1 MKNYYCLIFVT
12 LCCVFSLN
20 AQLEGSWR
28 ISPEVGA
35 LKFGPEPGSDL
46 WYINDPQTL
55 IDRACFFDD
64 TYVFNMDGSFHN
76 LLGSETWI
84 EEFQGASTLGQ
95 CDVPVFPHDGTA
107 NATYVYDDIAG
118 TITLNGQGSFLGL
131 AVANNEGNLT
141 DLLNVPQ
148 SITYDVVLSDNNS
161 VMTLSI
167 ESGTGSFWTFKLISV
182 DLVNIIDT
190 NFENYLETHNAN
202 GDAVALGDASSMGD
216 GVLNNLTLKSRVE
229 NVTELNVND
238 SNIASLQGIE
248 AFTNLEIL
256 FCQRNLLT
264 SLDVSQNLALEELEC
279 ETNQLSTLNVS
290 QNTALRVLG
299 CSDTNLSTIDVS
311 NNLLLEAI
319 WFTNNNIESLN
330 LDSNTALRTY
340 GLSNNPLVYMSIK
353 NGNNANM
360 LYIEA
365 QNLPSLTCIE
375 VDDENAAYLSESNWN
390 VDPSITFSNDCGTF
404 FISDTNFENYLET
417 HNANGDAVAL
427 GDASSMGD
435 GVLNNLTLKSRVEN
449 VTELNV
455 NDSNI
460 ASLQGIEAFTDLEI
474 LFCQRNLLTSLDVSQ
489 NLALEELE
497 CETNQLST
505 LNVSQNTALRVLGCS
520 DTNLSTIDVSNNL
533 LLEAIWFTNNNI
545 ESLNLDSN
553 TALRTYGLSNNP
565 LVYMSIKNGN
575 NANMLYIE
583 AQNLPN
589 LTCIEVDDENAA
601 YLSESNW
608 NVDPS
613 ISFGEDCGDLW
624 TIYTSDV
631 NLDTA
636 LSGYGNA
643 IDTNGDGEITL
654 NEAAAYTGVLDLSN
668 SGITDIQGLQGFTAV
683 TEINLSGNDITDLS
697 PLFGSS
703 TVILINRQT
712 QLRTVANSSFSALSV
727 LDVSDN
733 NLESIDLSELTTLVE
748 FYCSNNALNSLNV
761 KNGNN
766 EILTSFDASNNSEL
780 SCIEVDNAIAAS
792 SGLNSYSS
800 WIKDTLAIYS
810 EDCFSTLSIDDN
822 DGIPYISIF
831 PNPVKDVLTINSK
844 QPIDHVIIYSLL
856 GQKVVSYKDL
866 ANNKIDISNFS
877 KGLYILTAEINGAIQ
892 SIKFVKE

>member
-55 IDRACFFDD
+55 IDRACFFED

-107 NATYVYDDIAG
+107 DATYVYDDIAG
-118 TITLNGQGSFLGL
+118 TVTLNGQGAFLGL

-141 DLLNVPQ
+141 DLTNVPQ
-148 SITYDVVLSDNNS
+148 SITYDVVLLDNNS

-167 ESGTGSFWTFKLISV
+167 ESGTGLFWTFKLIRV
-182 DLVNIIDT
+182 DLVNITDT

-216 GVLNNLTLKSRVE
+216 GVLNNLTLKSKVE

-248 AFTNLEIL
+248 SFTDLEIL

-279 ETNQLSTLNVS
+279 ETNQLSTLDVS

-390 VDPSITFSNDCGTF
+390 VDPSI
-404 FISDTNFENYLET
+404 
-417 HNANGDAVAL
+417 
-427 GDASSMGD
+427 
-435 GVLNNLTLKSRVEN
+435 
-449 VTELNV
+449 
-455 NDSNI
+455 
-460 ASLQGIEAFTDLEI
+460 
-474 LFCQRNLLTSLDVSQ
+474 
-489 NLALEELE
+489 
-497 CETNQLST
+497 
-505 LNVSQNTALRVLGCS
+505 
-520 DTNLSTIDVSNNL
+520 
-533 LLEAIWFTNNNI
+533 
-545 ESLNLDSN
+545 
-553 TALRTYGLSNNP
+553 
-565 LVYMSIKNGN
+565 
-575 NANMLYIE
+575 
-583 AQNLPN
+583 
-589 LTCIEVDDENAA
+589 
-601 YLSESNW
+601 
-608 NVDPS
+608 
-613 ISFGEDCGDLW
+613 SFGEDCGDLW
-624 TIYTSDV
+624 TIYTSDI

-636 LSGYGNA
+636 LSSYGNT
-643 IDTNGDGEITL
+643 IDTSGDGEITL

-668 SGITDIQGLQGFTAV
+668 LGITDIQGLQGFTAV
-683 TEINLSGNDITDLS
+683 TEINLSSNNITDLS

-800 WIKDTLAIYS
+800 WIKDALAIYS
-810 EDCFSTLSIDDN
+810 EDCFSALSIDDN
-822 DGIPYISIF
+822 DGIPNISIF
-831 PNPVKDVLTINSK
+831 PNPVKDMLTINSK